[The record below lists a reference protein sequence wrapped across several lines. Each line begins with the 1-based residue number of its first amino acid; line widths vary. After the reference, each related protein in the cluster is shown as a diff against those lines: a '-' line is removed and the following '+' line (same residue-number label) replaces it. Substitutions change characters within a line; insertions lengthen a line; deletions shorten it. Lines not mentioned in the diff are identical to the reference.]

1 MYFSQENVKRNPIIT
16 TFFLMHCK
24 CRGISGKKNLPSK
37 LRTVG
42 IKIRDK
48 EKKKI
53 RDKENDLCPTGRLHY
68 T

>member
-1 MYFSQENVKRNPIIT
+1 MYFSQENVKRNPITT
-16 TFFLMHCK
+16 TFLRHYK

-42 IKIRDK
+42 V
-48 EKKKI
+48 KI
-53 RDKENDLCPTGRLHY
+53 RDKENDLCPIGRLHY